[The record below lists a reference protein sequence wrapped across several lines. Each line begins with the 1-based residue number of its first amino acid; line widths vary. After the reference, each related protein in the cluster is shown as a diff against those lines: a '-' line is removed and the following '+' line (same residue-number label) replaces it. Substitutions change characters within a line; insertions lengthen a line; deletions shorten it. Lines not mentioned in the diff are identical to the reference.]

1 MAMAEMQRAVTL
13 AEKRALDSVTTER
26 IRMERLLLE
35 AASVS
40 GVTGAM
46 NVVSS
51 RKPEMNILDAAI
63 NPDSLGKNEK
73 MISERIKQD
82 TEENT
87 SAFRGMRKN
96 ESSITDEAIPTEKNK
111 VCIDFL
117 LYMNSILRSL

>member
-1 MAMAEMQRAVTL
+1 MAEMQRAVTL

-40 GVTGAM
+40 GAAGVM

-51 RKPEMNILDAAI
+51 RKSEINILDAAI
-63 NPDSLGKNEK
+63 NSGSLEKNEK

-87 SAFRGMRKN
+87 TAFHRMRKN

-111 VCIDFL
+111 VYIDFL
-117 LYMNSILRSL
+117 LCLNSILQ

>member
-1 MAMAEMQRAVTL
+1 MAEMQRAVTL

-63 NPDSLGKNEK
+63 NSGSLEKNEK

-96 ESSITDEAIPTEKNK
+96 ESSITEEAIPTEKNK

-117 LYMNSILRSL
+117 YLNSILP

>member
-1 MAMAEMQRAVTL
+1 MAEMQRAVTL

-63 NPDSLGKNEK
+63 NCGSLEKNEK

-87 SAFRGMRKN
+87 NAFQGMRKN
-96 ESSITDEAIPTEKNK
+96 ESSITEEAIPTEKNK

-117 LYMNSILRSL
+117 SYLNSILP

>member
-40 GVTGAM
+40 GVAGAM

-51 RKPEMNILDAAI
+51 RKPEMTILNAAM
-63 NPDSLGKNEK
+63 NSDSLEKNEK

-82 TEENT
+82 TEENAST
-87 SAFRGMRKN
+87 FQGMRKN

-117 LYMNSILRSL
+117 LYINSILP

>member
-51 RKPEMNILDAAI
+51 RKPEMNILDAAMTS
-63 NPDSLGKNEK
+63 DSLAKNEK

-87 SAFRGMRKN
+87 SAFQGMRKN
-96 ESSITDEAIPTEKNK
+96 ESSITDESIPTEKNK
-111 VCIDFL
+111 VCIVF
-117 LYMNSILRSL
+117 YI

>member
-1 MAMAEMQRAVTL
+1 MAEMQRAVTL

-40 GVTGAM
+40 GVAGAM

-51 RKPEMNILDAAI
+51 RKPEMTILNAAM
-63 NPDSLGKNEK
+63 NSDSLEKNEK

-82 TEENT
+82 TEENN
-87 SAFRGMRKN
+87 SAFHGMRKN

-117 LYMNSILRSL
+117 LYMNSILP

>member
-63 NPDSLGKNEK
+63 NKLVNLNNPNNLKLCAALCHSG
-73 MISERIKQD
+73 
-82 TEENT
+82 
-87 SAFRGMRKN
+87 
-96 ESSITDEAIPTEKNK
+96 
-111 VCIDFL
+111 CYL
-117 LYMNSILRSL
+117 LNC

>member
-1 MAMAEMQRAVTL
+1 MAEMQRAVTL

-40 GVTGAM
+40 GAAGAM

-63 NPDSLGKNEK
+63 NCGSLEKNEK

-82 TEENT
+82 TEENA
-87 SAFRGMRKN
+87 SAFQGMRKN
-96 ESSITDEAIPTEKNK
+96 ESSITDEAIPTENNK

-117 LYMNSILRSL
+117 LYINSILP

>member
-1 MAMAEMQRAVTL
+1 MAEMQRAVTL

-40 GVTGAM
+40 GAAGAM

-63 NPDSLGKNEK
+63 NCGSLEKNEK

-87 SAFRGMRKN
+87 STFHGMRKN
-96 ESSITDEAIPTEKNK
+96 ESSITDEATPTEKNK

-117 LYMNSILRSL
+117 LYINAIFP

>member
-1 MAMAEMQRAVTL
+1 MAEMQRAVTL

-63 NPDSLGKNEK
+63 NCGSLEKNEK

-96 ESSITDEAIPTEKNK
+96 ESSITEEAIPTEKNK

-117 LYMNSILRSL
+117 SYLNSILP

>member
-40 GVTGAM
+40 GVAGAM

-51 RKPEMNILDAAI
+51 RKPEMTILNAAM
-63 NPDSLGKNEK
+63 NSDSLEKNEK

-82 TEENT
+82 TEENAST
-87 SAFRGMRKN
+87 FQGMRKN

-111 VCIDFL
+111 VCLDFL
-117 LYMNSILRSL
+117 YI

>member
-40 GVTGAM
+40 GAAGVM

-51 RKPEMNILDAAI
+51 RKSEINILDAAI
-63 NPDSLGKNEK
+63 NSGSLEKNEK

-87 SAFRGMRKN
+87 TAFHRMRKN

-117 LYMNSILRSL
+117 LYMNSILP

>member
-1 MAMAEMQRAVTL
+1 MAEMQRAVTL

-51 RKPEMNILDAAI
+51 RKPEMNILDAAM
-63 NPDSLGKNEK
+63 NSDTLAKNEK

-82 TEENT
+82 TEENN
-87 SAFRGMRKN
+87 SAFQG
-96 ESSITDEAIPTEKNK
+96 SSDWELLLRLLPLDFK
-111 VCIDFL
+111 VH
-117 LYMNSILRSL
+117 YPHSVT

>member
-40 GVTGAM
+40 GAAGAM

-51 RKPEMNILDAAI
+51 RKPEMTILDAAM
-63 NPDSLGKNEK
+63 NSGSLEKNEK

-82 TEENT
+82 TEENAA
-87 SAFRGMRKN
+87 AFQGMRKN

-117 LYMNSILRSL
+117 SYLNSILQ

>member
-40 GVTGAM
+40 GAAGAM

-63 NPDSLGKNEK
+63 NCGSLEKNEK

-87 SAFRGMRKN
+87 STFHGMRKN

-111 VCIDFL
+111 VCKDFL
-117 LYMNSILRSL
+117 LYLNSILP

>member
-40 GVTGAM
+40 GAAGVM

-51 RKPEMNILDAAI
+51 RKSEINILDAAI
-63 NPDSLGKNEK
+63 NSGSLEKNEK

-87 SAFRGMRKN
+87 SAFHEMRKN

-117 LYMNSILRSL
+117 LYMNSILP

>member
-1 MAMAEMQRAVTL
+1 MAEMQRAVTL

-40 GVTGAM
+40 GVAGAM

-51 RKPEMNILDAAI
+51 RKPEMTILNAAM
-63 NPDSLGKNEK
+63 NSDSLEKNEK

-82 TEENT
+82 TEENAA
-87 SAFRGMRKN
+87 AFQGMRKN

-117 LYMNSILRSL
+117 LYMNAILML

>member
-1 MAMAEMQRAVTL
+1 MAEMQRAVTL

-51 RKPEMNILDAAI
+51 RKPEMNILDAAL
-63 NPDSLGKNEK
+63 NSDSLAKNEK

-87 SAFRGMRKN
+87 SAFQGMRKN

-111 VCIDFL
+111 VYIDLL
-117 LYMNSILRSL
+117 LYLNSI

>member
-40 GVTGAM
+40 GAAGAM

-63 NPDSLGKNEK
+63 NSGSLEKNEK

-87 SAFRGMRKN
+87 SAFQGMRKN

-117 LYMNSILRSL
+117 LYINSILP

>member
-1 MAMAEMQRAVTL
+1 MAEMQRAVTL

-40 GVTGAM
+40 GAAGAM

-63 NPDSLGKNEK
+63 NCGSLEKNEK

-87 SAFRGMRKN
+87 STFHGMRKN
-96 ESSITDEAIPTEKNK
+96 GSSITDEAIPTEKNK
-111 VCIDFL
+111 VCKDFL
-117 LYMNSILRSL
+117 LYLNSILQ